1 MSSVVFSDEFRVE
14 QVNPEGKKFEKGALP
29 GRRRARNRWRT
40 PPRRARHDGR
50 APRRARALPRA
61 RRRPRRP
68 RAVDRLLC
76 KGVVYELE
84 FLVGARAAPGAREAP
99 RAATRDPPRADINCE
114 IFDVDDGNK
123 LSVAIA
129 TSLSLD
135 GTDTT
140 DFLQLDGRPSLLD
153 QYDYVMHGVVY
164 KFKSVGGTKVEVL
177 LSHGGLL
184 ARFIGDQ
191 RHLQKLKVDTEVY
204 TLIRKV

>member
-29 GRRRARNRWRT
+29 GRRRAQQMADAAETRAQRR
-40 PPRRARHDGR
+40 PRAET
-50 APRRARALPRA
+50 RARALPRA

-84 FLVGARAAPGAREAP
+84 FLVGARAAPGAR
-99 RAATRDPPRADINCE
+99 AARRDPNPPRADINCE

-164 KFKSVGGTKVEVL
+164 KFKAVGGTKVEVL

-191 RHLQKLKVDTEVY
+191 RHLQKLKVDAEVY

>member
-1 MSSVVFSDEFRVE
+1 MAD
-14 QVNPEGKKFEKGALP
+14 A
-29 GRRRARNRWRT
+29 RRDARATTAARRDARARF
-40 PPRRARHDGR
+40 PAPAADRAAPAQSTGSCARASSTSSSSSSAR
-50 APRRARALPRA
+50 APRPER
-61 RRRPRRP
+61 
-68 RAVDRLLC
+68 
-76 KGVVYELE
+76 
-84 FLVGARAAPGAREAP
+84 AP
-99 RAATRDPPRADINCE
+99 RAETLQPPRADINCE

-164 KFKSVGGTKVEVL
+164 KFKAVGGTKVEVL

-191 RHLQKLKVDTEVY
+191 RHLQKLKVDAEVY